1 MAFVL
6 RGDEFCRKRQN
17 MDGKGMTVKARML
30 KLLEEHENELISGEA
45 AAEELN
51 CTRAAI
57 WKAVKSLR
65 EEGYTIE
72 AGPNKGYVLRGGSR
86 LSEEGIRLYLEH
98 PDVSVKIYREL
109 DSTNR
114 AAKEAAFSGEAGH
127 GALILARRQ
136 KSGRGRRGRSFY
148 SPENAGLY
156 MSVVLRPDRTL
167 KEGLLITTAA
177 ATAVRRAVKKICDI
191 DLGIKWVNDLY
202 LQDKKVCGILT
213 EAVTDFESG
222 NIEFAVVGIGL
233 NLYLPEEG
241 FPADIQ
247 ETAGALFGSRKD
259 AEHIN
264 CSLLVA
270 EIVNQLLMEVE
281 TPGLS
286 REYIDNNII
295 PGNTILIN
303 DGKHVREAYA
313 EAIASDGRLRVREQ
327 DGSENLLSYGEVSV
341 RRRPE

>member
-1 MAFVL
+1 
-6 RGDEFCRKRQN
+6 
-17 MDGKGMTVKARML
+17 MTVKARML
-30 KLLEEHENELISGEA
+30 KLLEQHENELISGEA
-45 AAEELN
+45 AAAELN

-86 LSEEGIRLYLEH
+86 LSEEGIRLYLDH
-98 PDVSVKIYREL
+98 PDVPVKIYREL

-156 MSVVLRPDRTL
+156 MSIVLRPDRTL

-177 ATAVRRAVKKICDI
+177 ATAVCRAVKKICGI

-202 LQDKKVCGILT
+202 LHNKKVCGILT

-222 NIEFAVVGIGL
+222 NIEFAVCK
-233 NLYLPEEG
+233 E
-241 FPADIQ
+241 
-247 ETAGALFGSRKD
+247 
-259 AEHIN
+259 
-264 CSLLVA
+264 LV
-270 EIVNQLLMEVE
+270 
-281 TPGLS
+281 
-286 REYIDNNII
+286 
-295 PGNTILIN
+295 
-303 DGKHVREAYA
+303 
-313 EAIASDGRLRVREQ
+313 
-327 DGSENLLSYGEVSV
+327 
-341 RRRPE
+341 

>member
-1 MAFVL
+1 
-6 RGDEFCRKRQN
+6 
-17 MDGKGMTVKARML
+17 MTVKARML
-30 KLLEEHENELISGEA
+30 KLLEQHENELISGEA
-45 AAEELN
+45 AATELN

-86 LSEEGIRLYLEH
+86 LSEEGIRLYLDH
-98 PDVSVKIYREL
+98 PDVPVKIYREL

-156 MSVVLRPDRTL
+156 MSIVLRPDRTL

-177 ATAVRRAVKKICDI
+177 ATAVCRAVKKICGI

-202 LQDKKVCGILT
+202 FHNKKVCGILT

-233 NLYLPEEG
+233 NLYMPEDG
-241 FPADIQ
+241 FPEDIQ
-247 ETAGALFGSRKD
+247 ETAGALFENRKD

-264 CSLLVA
+264 CSILVA

-286 REYIDNNII
+286 REYTENNII
-295 PGNTILIN
+295 PGNMIVIT
-303 DGKHVREAYA
+303 DGQCTREAYA
-313 EAIASDGRLRVREQ
+313 ESIAPDGRLLVREQ
-327 DGSENLLSYGEVSV
+327 DGSETLLSYGEVSV
-341 RRRPE
+341 RRKSDQG